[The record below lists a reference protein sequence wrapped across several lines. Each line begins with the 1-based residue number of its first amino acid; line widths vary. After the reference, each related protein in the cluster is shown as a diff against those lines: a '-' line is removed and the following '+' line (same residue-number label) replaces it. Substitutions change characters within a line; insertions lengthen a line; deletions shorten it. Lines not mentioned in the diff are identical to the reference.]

1 MKRRV
6 FLLVVLAAVLCA
18 CSSALAISLTWNQTC
33 LYKTSSS
40 TTLYVLIDG
49 EDQLRESSTLPAG
62 TYIRKTGQSMDGKT
76 GISYSLN
83 NSDPLHGYI
92 DGSAIT
98 YVGHTITL
106 PSGAKATVGEALLRS
121 RQALNLWLEMEYGE
135 TLDGTYT
142 DENGEEH
149 EIGDEDPGDVE
160 AAGGGAGDA
169 KYWKA
174 LNWAYANNGADTP
187 TVYRDEAGN
196 ETEVNVVYLG
206 VLRSM
211 IELEGEKQL
220 VETWHLSWETDAPEE
235 KALAVLKS
243 PQHSREIACR
253 ADKSDKST
261 ILAHVSVGKVVQVI
275 RVGKDWALVDVHEA
289 GVPRVYVPASCLDYW
304 SNMPRHYETAKVTIN
319 GKTKSKEPIG
329 VRCGD
334 GSQYQKVESVYP
346 GDILTVY
353 AQNKKWAEVDVG
365 GYHVFIL
372 KEFMTMDEVTATA
385 DAR

>member
-1 MKRRV
+1 MKRGF
-6 FLLVVLAAVLCA
+6 FLFLILAAVLCV
-18 CSSALAISLTWNQTC
+18 CSSAFAVSLTWNQTC
-33 LYKTSSS
+33 LYKTSSP

-49 EDQLRESSTLPAG
+49 EDQLRESSTLAAG
-62 TYIRKTGQSMDGKT
+62 TYIRKTGQTMDGKT

-83 NSDPLHGYI
+83 NADPLHGYI
-92 DGSAIT
+92 DGSVIT
-98 YVGHTITL
+98 YVGHVITL
-106 PSGAKATVGEALLRS
+106 PSGTKTDPVGEALLQS

-135 TLDGTYT
+135 TLDSATYT

-149 EIGDEDPGDVE
+149 EIGDEAAGDVE

-174 LNWAYANNGADTP
+174 LSWAYANNGADTP
-187 TVYRDEAGN
+187 TVYRDDEGN
-196 ETEVNVVYLG
+196 ETEVKVAYLG

-211 IELEGEKQL
+211 IEMDGEQLL
-220 VETWHLSWETDAPEE
+220 VETWRLSWETEAPEE
-235 KALAVLKS
+235 KVLAVITS
-243 PQHSREIACR
+243 PQHSREIAYR
-253 ADKSDKST
+253 AGKSEKST
-261 ILAHVSVGKVVQVI
+261 ILGHVSVGKVVQVI
-275 RVGKDWALVDVHEA
+275 RIGKDWALVDLHEE
-289 GVPRVYVPASCLDYW
+289 GVPRVYLPAVCLDFW
-304 SNMPRHYETAKVTIN
+304 SNMPRHYETATVTIN

-334 GSQYQKVESVYP
+334 GSQYQKVETVYP

-372 KEFMTMDEVTATA
+372 KEFVTMDELTA